1 MYYVKK
7 YEHKI
12 LGDTLRFLGF
22 TINWGIHENGYWLTN
37 LNYSF
42 DYILSNLII
51 KYFKGKNIKTVLDIG
66 CGHGYYVN
74 ELNFHKI
81 WAAGIDGNH
90 KLVSSLNN
98 GKLCIYASVH
108 LCAYT
113 STYAPT
119 HLHIHVYLWL
129 FVAIAERIYSLDVT
143 DKNFIHKIM
152 NKINNSIKVEN
163 EKGNKLLE
171 KTKVINKNIHIPQ
184 KILTF
189 DYVLCLNVGEYIPK
203 KKEKIFLE
211 NLDRINN
218 KGIIISWDIPGTFN
232 IGTINEKS
240 GEELIEIFMNDYN
253 YKYDE
258 KNSKLIRENCNNK
271 SFKRCLYI
279 FEKKN
284 MYIPSL

>member
-37 LNYSF
+37 FNYSF
-42 DYILSNLII
+42 DYVLSNLII
-51 KYFKGKNIKTVLDIG
+51 KYFKGKNIKTVLDVG
-66 CGHGYYVN
+66 CGHGHYVN

-90 KLVSSLNN
+90 KLVDSLNN
-98 GKLCIYASVH
+98 
-108 LCAYT
+108 
-113 STYAPT
+113 
-119 HLHIHVYLWL
+119 
-129 FVAIAERIYSLDVT
+129 ERIHSLDAT
-143 DKNFIHKIM
+143 DENFVHKLI
-152 NKINNSIKVEN
+152 NKINSSMKAENDKV
-163 EKGNKLLE
+163 NKPLVN
-171 KTKVINKNIHIPQ
+171 TKVMNIPP

-189 DYVLCLNVGEYIPK
+189 DYVLCLNVGEYIPQN
-203 KKEKIFLE
+203 KEKRFLE
-211 NLDRINN
+211 NLDRANR

-240 GEELIEIFMNDYN
+240 GKELVEVFINDYN

-258 KNSKLIRENCNNK
+258 KNSKLFRENCNNN
-271 SFKRCLYI
+271 SFKKCLYI

-284 MYIPSL
+284 ISPPSLYT

>member
-98 GKLCIYASVH
+98 
-108 LCAYT
+108 
-113 STYAPT
+113 
-119 HLHIHVYLWL
+119 
-129 FVAIAERIYSLDVT
+129 ERIYSLDVT